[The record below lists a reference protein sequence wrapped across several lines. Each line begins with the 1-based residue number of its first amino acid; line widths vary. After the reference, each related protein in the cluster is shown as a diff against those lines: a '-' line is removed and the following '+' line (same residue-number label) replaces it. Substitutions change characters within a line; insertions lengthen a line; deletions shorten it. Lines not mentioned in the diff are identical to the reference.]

1 MKITRSEI
9 ENYRNIENMEFSPCD
24 GVNIIYGDNAQGK
37 TNLMEALWLFTGAKS
52 FRGGSDHELI
62 RFDAPAARLSLQFE
76 KDGREQCAGISI
88 PQKSRKEVHLNFVP
102 LPSQSALA
110 GEIYAVV
117 FSPVHLSL
125 VKDGPEVRR
134 RFLDLA
140 ICQLMPRY
148 VDILSRY
155 NRILRQRNALLKEL
169 RFGNISYGPQTLEVF
184 DDALSKTAVSVIR
197 ARQRYISRLAQA
209 AGDIYQGI
217 SRENET
223 MTLRYLSG
231 IPPLEELSSQQILSH
246 LRQNRQADIAAA
258 ATLYGPHRDDLGI
271 DIDHNAA
278 RSFGSQGQQRSCILS
293 LKLAESII
301 IEETTGQ
308 SPIILLDDVMSELD
322 RSRRDYLLNHLQG
335 KQVFITCCE
344 TAYFQTLEQGRC
356 FLIGEGSIRQTFDL
370 CRAQRDE
377 TPQDSL

>member
-1 MKITRSEI
+1 MILNRLELDFFR
-9 ENYRNIENMEFSPCD
+9 NYPHLEADFDPR
-24 GVNIIYGDNAQGK
+24 VNLIYGDNAQGK
-37 TNLMEALWLFTGAKS
+37 TNLLEAVAYLSSARSHRARYDREMILLGVDAAFLKGELSSRGRDFTLEAKL
-52 FRGGSDHELI
+52 FRGKGRQLWSNGVRLKTAGEL
-62 RFDAPAARLSLQFE
+62 
-76 KDGREQCAGISI
+76 AGIFTTVLFC
-88 PQKSRKEVHLNFVP
+88 PED
-102 LPSQSALA
+102 
-110 GEIYAVV
+110 
-117 FSPVHLSL
+117 LSL
-125 VKDGPEVRR
+125 VRAGGAERR
-134 RFLDLA
+134 KFLDLA